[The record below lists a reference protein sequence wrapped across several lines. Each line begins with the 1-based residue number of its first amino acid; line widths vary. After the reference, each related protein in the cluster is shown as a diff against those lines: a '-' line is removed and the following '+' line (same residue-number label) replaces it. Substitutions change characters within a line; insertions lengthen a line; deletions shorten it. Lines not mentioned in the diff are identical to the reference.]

1 MIGYTDS
8 EDHAARTAVTRAI
21 ITDFARL
28 FYVERD
34 VRTAFETFVA
44 PCYIQHNPGIPDGR
58 DAAIAAL
65 VPMLSDPDFHADLKR
80 VLADGDYGV
89 IHLHGYRGNQR
100 GGAVMDLYRLADRK
114 IVEHWDVIQP
124 IPETA
129 LNDHPLL

>member
-28 FYVERD
+28 LYVERN
-34 VRTAFETFVA
+34 VRRAFETFVA
-44 PCYIQHNPGIPDGR
+44 PGYIQHNPGIPDGR

-65 VPMLSDPDFHADLKR
+65 IPMFSDLDFHVDLKR
-80 VLADGDYGV
+80 ILADGDYGV
-89 IHLHGYRGNQR
+89 IHLHGFRGGQR
-100 GGAVMDLYRLADRK
+100 GGAVMDLYRLAGRK

-129 LNDHPLL
+129 HNDHPLL